1 MKNILV
7 LYYSRHGSVREL
19 ARAAA
24 AGVEGVA
31 DCEAVI
37 RTVPA
42 VSAEPESVAADL
54 PARGDI
60 YATLDDVA
68 ACDGLILGSP
78 TRFGTVAAP
87 LKYFFEQTSGLW
99 LSGALDGKP
108 GGVFTS
114 GGSQH
119 GGQESTLLAML
130 VPLIHHGMLAVG
142 IPFSGTALA
151 DTVSGGTPYGASHV
165 AGANADA
172 VLTRD
177 ERALAE
183 ILGRRVARC
192 AVALA
197 GAGIAGDAR
206 DA

>member
-19 ARAAA
+19 ARAVA

-31 DCEAVI
+31 GCAAML

-42 VSAEPESVAADL
+42 VSTVCEAAESDI

-87 LKYFFEQTSGLW
+87 LKYFFEQTAGLW

-130 VPLIHHGMLAVG
+130 LPLIHHGMLVVG

-151 DTVSGGTPYGASHV
+151 DTAGGGTPYGASHV

-172 VLTRD
+172 TLTAD

-183 ILGRRVARC
+183 ILGRRVAKC
-192 AVALA
+192 AVALS
-197 GAGIAGDAR
+197 GAGVAADA
-206 DA
+206 